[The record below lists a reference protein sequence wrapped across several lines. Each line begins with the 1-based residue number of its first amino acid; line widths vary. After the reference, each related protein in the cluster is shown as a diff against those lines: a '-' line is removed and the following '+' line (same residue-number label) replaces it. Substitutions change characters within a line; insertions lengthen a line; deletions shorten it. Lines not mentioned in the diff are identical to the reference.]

1 MTGGWGITA
10 EEQPEF
16 DEIFAVA
23 ITLGIRNKKKKAEKV
38 AKLLDKGSTAIKP
51 LLYTVECYIADSSR
65 SDEQIDRRTDL
76 VSDVIIQIGPK
87 AIPNLSEVAHN
98 GNVSIFIN
106 DLARWLIKKI
116 GDEYQIEQIQ
126 SIPKG
131 DIYNYDLRRLLK

>member
-1 MTGGWGITA
+1 MTGGWGITP